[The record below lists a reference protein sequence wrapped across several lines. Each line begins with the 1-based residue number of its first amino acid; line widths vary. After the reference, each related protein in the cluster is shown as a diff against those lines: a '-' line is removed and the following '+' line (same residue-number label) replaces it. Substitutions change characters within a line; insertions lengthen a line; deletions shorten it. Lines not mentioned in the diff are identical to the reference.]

1 MNRNFLKYSC
11 GVIALAATG
20 AMSPTASAQ
29 DQDGV
34 WELEEIIVTA
44 RKRAENIQ
52 DVGLSV
58 SAIGQAELERKFST
72 DIRDLVD
79 ISPNLVIDDTAQ
91 GPGGVASI
99 YIRGVGV
106 SEVEKN
112 FDPAVGVVV
121 DGIFLG
127 QMSGS
132 LARSID
138 VERVEVLRGPQ
149 GTLFGRNTIGGVVKL
164 ERTKPTGELGAKLR
178 ASYGNYEILLL
189 DGIMNFGLGEQL
201 ALKLSGTYRDQGKGY
216 YTNLNNGRDVGRIE
230 YQSIG
235 ANLLWT
241 PQDNIELEYTY
252 QRERTDQDT
261 PPLLNLTQPNQVL
274 CLFFA
279 VCAPDTRTPTSG
291 SRYATLQDYEGAANL
306 VDPGLRDV
314 IAPGAATFDADTH
327 IFEVRWD
334 IDDDLRLDYIFGSW
348 ETRETVLTDW
358 DGDSQLFFH
367 TSRPAEYKQ
376 TSHELRLTGS
386 TDEKLSWVFGAYVWD
401 SEYEVRLR
409 SFICF
414 GCALPGGLLDLPQ
427 TTNQTTES
435 WALFFEGDYDLSDRL
450 TFTLGGRF
458 TEDRKSTAQTGVV
471 NAAANDSWDQF
482 TPKVGL
488 KYRINDDA
496 MVYATYSQGYRSGG
510 FNGRVDSVEVAT
522 TPYDAE
528 TIDNYEIGFKT
539 EWLDNRLR
547 LNVTAFYMDYKDKQE
562 ELQFPSATSG
572 TGQVTLNTNASTAT
586 IKGLEADLLWY
597 PVEGLSIRANLGILD
612 AGYDEFTFIG
622 LSGTTDFSDLDF
634 RRAPKVTASISGNY
648 EWAVGSGTAVVGGG
662 WHFIG
667 AHEVDFANKPEL
679 HNESQHLLDA
689 SAGYRFNNIEINVFA
704 RNIAKADGYSI
715 GFDVAGLW
723 SYAATRAPRTY
734 GLEVNYRFGG

>member
-1 MNRNFLKYSC
+1 MNKNFLKYSC
-11 GVIALAATG
+11 GIMALAATG
-20 AMSPTASAQ
+20 AMSPGASAQ
-29 DQDGV
+29 DQDDKT

-44 RKRAENIQ
+44 RKRSENIQ
-52 DVGLSV
+52 DVGLAV
-58 SAIGQAELERKFST
+58 SAIGKSELERKFST

-127 QMSGS
+127 QMSGG

-138 VERVEVLRGPQ
+138 LESVEVLRGPQ
-149 GTLFGRNTIGGVVKL
+149 GTLFGRNTIGGVIKL
-164 ERTKPTGELGAKLR
+164 ERSKPTGEMGAKVR
-178 ASYGNYEILLL
+178 AGYGNYETLLV
-189 DGIMNFGLGEQL
+189 DGIVNFGLGENF
-201 ALKLSGTYRDQGKGY
+201 ALKLSGTYRDQGKGF
-216 YTNLNNGRDVGRIE
+216 YTNINTGRDAGRSE

-241 PQDNIELEYTY
+241 PRDNIELEYTF
-252 QRERTDQDT
+252 QLERTDQDT

-274 CLFFA
+274 CLFFG
-279 VCAPDTRTPTSG
+279 VCAPDVRTPLSG
-291 SRYATLQDYEGAANL
+291 DRYATAQDL
-306 VDPGLRDV
+306 VGPDD
-314 IAPGAATFDADTH
+314 ATFDADTH
-327 IFEVRWD
+327 IFELRWD

-348 ETRETVLTDW
+348 ETKETVLTDW
-358 DGDSQLFFH
+358 DGAPGLFFH
-367 TSRPAEYKQ
+367 TTRPAEYKQ
-376 TSHELRLTGS
+376 TTHELRLTGS
-386 TDEKLSWVFGAYVWD
+386 TGEKFNWVVGAYAWD

-414 GCALPGGLLDLPQ
+414 GCILPGELADLPQ
-427 TTNQTTES
+427 TTRQTTDS
-435 WALFFEGDYDLSDRL
+435 WAMFFEGDYEFMENL
-450 TFTLGGRF
+450 TLTVGGRF
-458 TEDRKSTAQTGVV
+458 TEDRKDTLQTGVV
-471 NAAANDSWDQF
+471 TLAAPVDESWDKF
-482 TPKVGL
+482 TPKVGI
-488 KYRINDDA
+488 KYRLNDDA
-496 MVYATYSQGYRSGG
+496 MVYGTYSQGYRSGG
-510 FNGRVDSVEVAT
+510 FNGRVDGIETAT

-528 TIDNYEIGFKT
+528 TVDNFEVGFKT

-547 LNVTAFYMDYKDKQE
+547 LNGSFFYMDYKDKQE
-562 ELQFPSATSG
+562 EIQLPSATSG
-572 TGQVTLNTNASTAT
+572 TGQVTRVSNASTARV
-586 IKGLEADLLWY
+586 KGIELDMLWY
-597 PVEGLSIRANLGILD
+597 PVDGLSIRGNLGLMDAEYLD
-612 AGYDEFTFIG
+612 FLAGGVDY
-622 LSGTTDFSDLDF
+622 SDLDL

-662 WHFIG
+662 WHYIG

-679 HNESQHLLDA
+679 HNESQNLIDA
-689 SAGYRFNNIEINVFA
+689 SVGYRLNNIEVNFFA

-734 GLEVNYRFGG
+734 GFEVNYRFGE